1 ASTGPTIRHS
11 FLENIHA
18 PNSAWA
24 ATRLAIQPQW
34 TSIVLSRVDLIPPNA
49 LDYHR
54 DIAKRLNRRSDRYQ
68 LKKEAEE
75 AAKKAEEA
83 KKAAEEKAKKEAEEA
98 AKKAAEEEAK
108 AEEKAKLEKCKAAKT
123 C

>member
-1 ASTGPTIRHS
+1 MRQEQASRSTDHSASTGPTIRHS

-54 DIAKRLNRRSDRYQ
+54 DIAKRLNRRSDRVLP
-68 LKKEAEE
+68 LKEHHN
-75 AAKKAEEA
+75 
-83 KKAAEEKAKKEAEEA
+83 
-98 AKKAAEEEAK
+98 
-108 AEEKAKLEKCKAAKT
+108 CSS
-123 C
+123 